1 MKTRWLVW
9 LVLAVFVSTVA
20 ATPALAA
27 NGDRIVRTKSS
38 DGLGV
43 ITSACKLLGCTVL
56 GSLDTVPG
64 QTQPSSLFL
73 VRGLVDTVVTLL
85 LSLLGIAS
93 IEVDRPVSLE
103 QSAPSDLVQA
113 SVAVL
118 DQLGK
123 RTPMTYYGTVA
134 WEGYLDQPAGDI
146 VGVRYTHCSLGATG
160 AGIVAVIDSG
170 VDPNH
175 PALKP
180 VLTGGYDFLR
190 NVAGGSEMADL
201 GQASVAVLDGVY
213 QVNQASVAVLDQ
225 ASVAVLDDPGH
236 AAFGHGTMV
245 SGIIHLVAPGAKIMP
260 LKAFQA
266 SGQGYTS
273 DILHAIYYAT
283 QKGAKVLN
291 MSFSRPTSS
300 PEMKR
305 AIDNAT
311 SKGLIAV
318 AAAGNDA
325 SASLVY
331 PAALGNVMGVASTED
346 DDTRSPFSNYG
357 SNLVW
362 VAAPGAGI
370 ITTYPWGSFAAGWG
384 TSFSAPFVSG
394 AAALVV
400 GLKSSATYSQA
411 SSAIAHAKTLSSDLG
426 YGRLDLDQAIP
437 AARSLWYSTNTS
449 PVPDSCLAQGVD
461 WSAAP

>member
-9 LVLAVFVSTVA
+9 LVLAVFVSAAT

-27 NGDRIVRTKSS
+27 KGDKIVRTKSS

-43 ITSACKLLGCTVL
+43 ITSACHLLGCTVL

-93 IEVDRPVSLE
+93 IEPDLPVALE
-103 QSAPSDLVQA
+103 QSAQLGQA

-118 DQLGK
+118 DQR
-123 RTPMTYYGTVA
+123 RTPMTYYGTTA
-134 WEGYLDQPAGDI
+134 WEAYLVQPAGDI
-146 VGVRYTHCSLGATG
+146 VGVRYTHCALAATG

-170 VDPNH
+170 VDPDH
-175 PALKP
+175 PTLQP
-180 VLTGGYDFLR
+180 VLTGGWDFTR
-190 NVAGGSEMADL
+190 NVAGGNEMADL
-201 GQASVAVLDGVY
+201 GQASVAVLDEVY
-213 QVNQASVAVLDQ
+213 KVNQATVAVLDQ
-225 ASVAVLDDPGH
+225 ASVAVLDDPDH
-236 AAFGHGTMV
+236 ADFGHGTMV
-245 SGIIHLVAPGAKIMP
+245 AGIVHLVAPTAKIMP
-260 LKAFQA
+260 LKAFGA
-266 SGQGYTS
+266 DGQGYTS
-273 DILHAIYYAT
+273 DILHAIYYAI
-283 QKGAKVLN
+283 QKEAKVLN
-291 MSFSRPTSS
+291 MSFSRPASS
-300 PEMKR
+300 PEVKR

-318 AAAGNDA
+318 AAAGNDG

-331 PAALGNVMGVASTED
+331 AAALGNVMGVASTD
-346 DDTRSPFSNYG
+346 DNDTRSSFSNYG
-357 SNLVW
+357 SGLVW
-362 VAAPGAGI
+362 VAAPGEGI

-411 SSAIAHAKTLSSDLG
+411 SSAIGNAKTLSSDLG
-426 YGRLDLDQAIP
+426 YGRLDLAQTILAG
-437 AARSLWYSTNTS
+437 RGLWYSTNSS
-449 PVPDSCLAQGVD
+449 PVPDTCSSQGID
-461 WSAAP
+461 WRPAP